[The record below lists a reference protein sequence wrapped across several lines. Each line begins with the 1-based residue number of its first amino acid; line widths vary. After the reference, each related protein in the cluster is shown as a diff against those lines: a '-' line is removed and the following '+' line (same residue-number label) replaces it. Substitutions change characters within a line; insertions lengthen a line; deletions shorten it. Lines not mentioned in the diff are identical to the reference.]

1 MRSATASRT
10 ARRARRGSMVP
21 PLFDE
26 ITNSVVSGFASAK
39 MARTRTGESE
49 SNVLNVIFDESG
61 LLYFV
66 MVMGACVEPPWP
78 MSTTVFSPWAMI
90 ESAKFWMSRREYGEL
105 LARSVHP
112 MYCSEHARLPPRSR
126 TGSHPWHGYGWQRSP
141 SRGLSRKDTVFYIT
155 G

>member
-1 MRSATASRT
+1 
-10 ARRARRGSMVP
+10 MVP

-66 MVMGACVEPPWP
+66 MVMGRLRGAALANEHDRL
-78 MSTTVFSPWAMI
+78 
-90 ESAKFWMSRREYGEL
+90 SALGAE
-105 LARSVHP
+105 
-112 MYCSEHARLPPRSR
+112 
-126 TGSHPWHGYGWQRSP
+126 
-141 SRGLSRKDTVFYIT
+141 
-155 G
+155 

>member
-1 MRSATASRT
+1 
-10 ARRARRGSMVP
+10 MVP

-49 SNVLNVIFDESG
+49 SSVLNVIFDESG

-90 ESAKFWMSRREYGEL
+90 ESAKFWMSRRDRPSHVL
-105 LARSVHP
+105 LGAR
-112 MYCSEHARLPPRSR
+112 ARFLREVVQAR
-126 TGSHPWHGYGWQRSP
+126 ILGMDTAGNAVLHEGF
-141 SRGLSRKDTVFYIT
+141 RGRIQFFYIT